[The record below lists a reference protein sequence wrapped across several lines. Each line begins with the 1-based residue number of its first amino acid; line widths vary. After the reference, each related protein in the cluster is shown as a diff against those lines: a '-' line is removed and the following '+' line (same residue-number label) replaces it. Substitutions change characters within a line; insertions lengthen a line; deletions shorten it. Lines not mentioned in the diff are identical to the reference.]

1 MKKTVRC
8 CVMENM
14 KIRPA
19 ERADLEEIL
28 KIYAYA
34 REFMVRSGNPTQWV
48 NGYPERTMLE
58 EDIHKGNLYAVL
70 RSGKIC
76 GVFCFVLGEDPT
88 YAVIE
93 GGTWRSREPY
103 GTIHRIASDG
113 TGGVFPAALKFC
125 REVIRHI
132 RIDTHEN
139 NYPMQHLVTKHGF
152 SKRGI
157 IYVADG
163 TPRFAYDLL

>member
-1 MKKTVRC
+1 
-8 CVMENM
+8 MENM

-70 RSGKIC
+70 REFDEEDVDVIYSESFSQGSMGNAIMNRLLKAAAHRVIT
-76 GVFCFVLGEDPT
+76 VGEK
-88 YAVIE
+88 E
-93 GGTWRSREPY
+93 E
-103 GTIHRIASDG
+103 
-113 TGGVFPAALKFC
+113 
-125 REVIRHI
+125 
-132 RIDTHEN
+132 
-139 NYPMQHLVTKHGF
+139 
-152 SKRGI
+152 
-157 IYVADG
+157 
-163 TPRFAYDLL
+163 